1 MGREFEPQIGQ
12 LVFWDQRWARGKMS
26 HNELDVEILIW
37 DIQCRIDTRSLPDG
51 ERNLAFMFTDL
62 DMHKN

>member
-26 HNELDVEILIW
+26 DNELDVEILIW
-37 DIQCRIDTRSLPDG
+37 DI
-51 ERNLAFMFTDL
+51 
-62 DMHKN
+62 